1 MADTTSTGVSAVL
14 GKFKKAPKEKE
25 VKLSAKERRA
35 RFQKRLENLSK
46 EEQAYLKRKRAF
58 EMVWPI

>member
-1 MADTTSTGVSAVL
+1 MADTTSTGASAVL

-25 VKLSAKERRA
+25 VKLSRKEKKA

-46 EEQAYLKRKRAF
+46 ED
-58 EMVWPI
+58 